1 MVPIVGT
8 ARVIGSGFD
17 TDDML
22 RWVEFEF
29 NPAWGDEKTKVV
41 RYTALASD
49 DLLPMPMS
57 DKMEHDFLV
66 RYLRRIGYTL
76 EE

>member
-1 MVPIVGT
+1 MVPVGGR
-8 ARVIGSGFD
+8 ALVSGSGCD
-17 TDDML
+17 TDEML
-22 RWVEFEF
+22 RWVEVEF
-29 NPAWGDEKTKVV
+29 NPAWEDEKTKVV

-49 DLLPMPMS
+49 DLLPIPMS